1 MVLAERSCRGTMA
14 KSKESQLS
22 EELKDNVSKY
32 PVDEEDN
39 DEGEQLSKLE
49 QSHAKP
55 AEVED
60 NVEEEQIAH
69 LEHSLVK
76 LPLSMA
82 KFSSMTRSLFG
93 VNQVR

>member
-1 MVLAERSCRGTMA
+1 MA
-14 KSKESQLS
+14 KSKETQLL
-22 EELKDNVSKY
+22 EGLNDNVGKY

-39 DEGEQLSKLE
+39 DEGEQLSELE
-49 QSHAKP
+49 NSHAKP
-55 AEVED
+55 VEAVD
-60 NVEEEQIAH
+60 NVEDEEIAH
-69 LEHSLVK
+69 LEDSLAK

>member
-1 MVLAERSCRGTMA
+1 MILAESSYRGTMA
-14 KSKESQLS
+14 KSKETQLS
-22 EELKDNVSKY
+22 EDNVGKY
-32 PVDEEDN
+32 PVDDGDN

>member
-1 MVLAERSCRGTMA
+1 MA
-14 KSKESQLS
+14 KSKETQLF
-22 EELKDNVSKY
+22 EELKDNVGKY

-39 DEGEQLSKLE
+39 DDDVQLSELE

-55 AEVED
+55 VEAEG
-60 NVEEEQIAH
+60 NVEEEEIAH

>member
-1 MVLAERSCRGTMA
+1 M
-14 KSKESQLS
+14 
-22 EELKDNVSKY
+22 
-32 PVDEEDN
+32 
-39 DEGEQLSKLE
+39 E

-69 LEHSLVK
+69 HEHSLVK

>member
-1 MVLAERSCRGTMA
+1 MA
-14 KSKESQLS
+14 KSKETQLS
-22 EELKDNVSKY
+22 EELKDNVGSY
-32 PVDEEDN
+32 PVDDEDN
-39 DEGEQLSKLE
+39 DEDVQLSELE

-55 AEVED
+55 VEAEG
-60 NVEEEQIAH
+60 NVEEEEIAH